1 MSSYKFTPRAV
12 ASPDAP
18 QKPLARKRA
27 RSGGAQWVRVARHEP
42 GSQAKNPRSARSQP
56 PACSHK
62 EHDIL
67 TTAEATAFAAQFW
80 DQKMHPTK
88 ASQHEF
94 LATCIDVDVEKNV
107 KYNNYE
113 KYTIKRGHRTKY
125 FVPYRGMRREICKT
139 QFLHY
144 FGISRFVVQSV
155 AKTKAA
161 AAMSNPLSPMKS
173 PSKKAASNTT
183 RSSPIKVKFEKFLQ
197 SLPQADN
204 RCSDAARPH
213 TETVHLAPIGGRRA
227 SAYNVW
233 VHWLR
238 TEEAEQFAKRGK
250 VDFKPL
256 ISLKTVQ
263 RTMRTYKLG
272 FQPPMKDAC
281 AECELYNLQIRTA
294 SPALKVALL
303 WRRAHFLRPFYCP
316 LYHVL
321 CLIFRRNFSANR
333 PPTCDLLG
341 RSTSGTNTMGST
353 ASRPGVQPKFL
364 HFQPPGYVTLIGQS
378 TWSWIT
384 PKQ

>member
-1 MSSYKFTPRAV
+1 MGHI
-12 ASPDAP
+12 
-18 QKPLARKRA
+18 RKA
-27 RSGGAQWVRVARHEP
+27 LEKGYLEH
-42 GSQAKNPRSARSQP
+42 PRSACWTDDMSEIFVRFGR
-56 PACSHK
+56 CMC
-62 EHDIL
+62 
-67 TTAEATAFAAQFW
+67 TAFAAQFW

-144 FGISRFVVQSV
+144 FKISKFVVESV

-173 PSKKAASNTT
+173 PSKKAASNTA

-204 RCSDAARPH
+204 RFSDAARPH

-256 ISLKTVQ
+256 ISLILV
-263 RTMRTYKLG
+263 MYG
-272 FQPPMKDAC
+272 
-281 AECELYNLQIRTA
+281 
-294 SPALKVALL
+294 
-303 WRRAHFLRPFYCP
+303 
-316 LYHVL
+316 
-321 CLIFRRNFSANR
+321 
-333 PPTCDLLG
+333 
-341 RSTSGTNTMGST
+341 
-353 ASRPGVQPKFL
+353 
-364 HFQPPGYVTLIGQS
+364 
-378 TWSWIT
+378 
-384 PKQ
+384 